1 MRSPS
6 VSATALADPVPAPRL
21 TPLST
26 PLGTAIRVH
35 PFRFDAELAVDVPL
49 VRWPDA
55 ATVREQLRE
64 AGSPC
69 LLIVGAV
76 DRAPRR
82 WSDLEDWVRQSAPE
96 SEFVTRAVT
105 VARRADLLAPPTV
118 ERARSVHFRGRTATV
133 PSTQGALVTTL
144 VSRFGG
150 TVSDP
155 EIRALCE
162 QGGISTH
169 GEAVKTAMRR
179 LKQILAPLGL
189 CLTRVRSAGYLLD
202 RRE

>member
-1 MRSPS
+1 
-6 VSATALADPVPAPRL
+6 
-21 TPLST
+21 
-26 PLGTAIRVH
+26 
-35 PFRFDAELAVDVPL
+35 
-49 VRWPDA
+49 
-55 ATVREQLRE
+55 
-64 AGSPC
+64 
-69 LLIVGAV
+69 
-76 DRAPRR
+76 
-82 WSDLEDWVRQSAPE
+82 
-96 SEFVTRAVT
+96 

-118 ERARSVHFRGRTATV
+118 ERARSVHFRGRTAIV

-162 QGGISTH
+162 RGGISTH

-189 CLTRVRSAGYLLD
+189 RLTRVRSAGYLLD